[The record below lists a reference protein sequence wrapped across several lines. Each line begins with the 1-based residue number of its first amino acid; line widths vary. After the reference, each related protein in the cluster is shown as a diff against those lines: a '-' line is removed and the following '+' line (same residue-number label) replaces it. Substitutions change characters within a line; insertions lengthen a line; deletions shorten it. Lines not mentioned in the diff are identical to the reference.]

1 MDRPLPVRLL
11 GVYLSVFAPR
21 ERLATQLTFD
31 LSSHPDEMTSE
42 ERQLRSESLKEALD
56 DVRRRFGR
64 SAVGTGIDFDRGE
77 LDVATQRDR
86 HAFGPEATENQ

>member
-1 MDRPLPVRLL
+1 MPVRLL